1 MRVEEKVPS
10 TLTAA
15 SGQAENCGNIC
26 PGQASIGKSISHERQ
41 ETMKTRASFAG
52 EPIHPMF
59 VHYPIA
65 LWTTS
70 VITDLSFYFCRNTSL
85 ILISKFLI
93 AAGIVG
99 ASVAAVF
106 GLIDWTGITEPAAKK
121 IGNWHAR
128 LNIIALI
135 LFGASLYLRMKNHG
149 APLVGFHLKIPFL
162 VSVAG
167 WLLMAISASLGGKL
181 VYEHRMGVSEPGQ

>member
-1 MRVEEKVPS
+1 
-10 TLTAA
+10 
-15 SGQAENCGNIC
+15 
-26 PGQASIGKSISHERQ
+26 
-41 ETMKTRASFAG
+41 MKTKAGFAG

-70 VITDLSFYFCRNTSL
+70 VVTDLIYYFIRNSSL

-99 ASVAAVF
+99 AVAAAIP
-106 GLIDWTGITEPAAKK
+106 GLIDWAGISNPTAKNV
-121 IGNWHAR
+121 GTRHLV
-128 LNIIALI
+128 LNVLALV
-135 LFGASLYLRMKNHG
+135 LFALSLFLRMKNYG

-167 WLLMAISASLGGKL
+167 WVLMAISASLGGKL
-181 VYEHRMGVSEPGQ
+181 VYEHRLGVKEDAV

>member
-1 MRVEEKVPS
+1 
-10 TLTAA
+10 
-15 SGQAENCGNIC
+15 
-26 PGQASIGKSISHERQ
+26 
-41 ETMKTRASFAG
+41 MKTKASLAG

-70 VITDLSFYFCRNTSL
+70 VVADVIFYFHRNTSL

-99 ASVAAVF
+99 ALLAALP
-106 GLIDWTGITEPAAKK
+106 GLIDWLTITEPAARKT
-121 IGNWHAR
+121 GTLHMV
-128 LNIIALI
+128 LNLSALF
-135 LFGASLYLRMKNHG
+135 LFAVSLYLRMKHYG
-149 APLVGFHLKIPFL
+149 APLVGHSLQVPFA

-167 WLLMAISASLGGKL
+167 LIDMMIAASLGGKL
-181 VYEHRMGVSEPGQ
+181 VYKHRMGVDEGGPAPDSRS

>member
-1 MRVEEKVPS
+1 
-10 TLTAA
+10 
-15 SGQAENCGNIC
+15 
-26 PGQASIGKSISHERQ
+26 
-41 ETMKTRASFAG
+41 MKTRASFAG

-70 VITDLSFYFCRNTSL
+70 VITDLIYYFCRNTSL

-99 ASVAAVF
+99 AIVAAVF
-106 GLIDWTGITEPAAKK
+106 GLIDWTGITEPAAKR

-128 LNIIALI
+128 LNIAALI
-135 LFGASLYLRMKNHG
+135 LFGVSLYLRMKNYG

-162 VSVAG
+162 VSVVG

-181 VYEHRMGVSEPGQ
+181 VYEHRMGVTEPGQ

>member
-1 MRVEEKVPS
+1 
-10 TLTAA
+10 
-15 SGQAENCGNIC
+15 
-26 PGQASIGKSISHERQ
+26 
-41 ETMKTRASFAG
+41 MKTKASLAG

-70 VITDLSFYFCRNTSL
+70 VVTDVIFYFHRNTSL

-99 ASVAAVF
+99 ALLAAIPGF
-106 GLIDWTGITEPAAKK
+106 IDWLTITEPAAKK
-121 IGNWHAR
+121 TGTLHMV
-128 LNIIALI
+128 LNVSALF
-135 LFGASLYLRMKNHG
+135 LFAASLYLRMKNYG
-149 APLVGFHLKIPFL
+149 APLIGHKLQVPFA

-167 WLLMAISASLGGKL
+167 LIDMMIAASLGGKL
-181 VYEHRMGVSEPGQ
+181 VYQHRMGVDEGPPPSDARL

>member
-1 MRVEEKVPS
+1 
-10 TLTAA
+10 
-15 SGQAENCGNIC
+15 
-26 PGQASIGKSISHERQ
+26 
-41 ETMKTRASFAG
+41 MKTRASFAG

-70 VITDLSFYFCRNTSL
+70 VITDLIYYFCRNTSL

-99 ASVAAVF
+99 AIVAAVF
-106 GLIDWTGITEPAAKK
+106 GLIDWTGITEPAAKR

-128 LNIIALI
+128 LNITALI
-135 LFGASLYLRMKNHG
+135 LFGVSLYLRMKNYG

-181 VYEHRMGVSEPGQ
+181 VYEHRMGVTEPGQ

>member
-1 MRVEEKVPS
+1 
-10 TLTAA
+10 
-15 SGQAENCGNIC
+15 
-26 PGQASIGKSISHERQ
+26 
-41 ETMKTRASFAG
+41 MKTRASFAG

-70 VITDLSFYFCRNTSL
+70 VITDVIFYFCRNTSL

-99 ASVAAVF
+99 AIVAAVF
-106 GLIDWTGITEPAAKK
+106 GLIDWMGITEPAAKK

-128 LNIIALI
+128 LNITALI
-135 LFGASLYLRMKNHG
+135 LFGVSLYLRMKNYG

-181 VYEHRMGVSEPGQ
+181 VYQHRMGVTEPGQ

>member
-1 MRVEEKVPS
+1 MELTSETFHAGEEKIQS

-15 SGQAENCGNIC
+15 SGQTENCGNLC
-26 PGQASIGKSISHERQ
+26 PDQGSIGSSTSIERQ

-70 VITDLSFYFCRNTSL
+70 VITDLIYYFCRNTSL

-99 ASVAAVF
+99 AIVAAVF
-106 GLIDWTGITEPAAKK
+106 GLIDWTGITEPAAKR

-128 LNIIALI
+128 LNIAALI
-135 LFGASLYLRMKNHG
+135 LFGVSLYLRMKNYG

-162 VSVAG
+162 V
-167 WLLMAISASLGGKL
+167 
-181 VYEHRMGVSEPGQ
+181 

>member
-1 MRVEEKVPS
+1 
-10 TLTAA
+10 
-15 SGQAENCGNIC
+15 
-26 PGQASIGKSISHERQ
+26 
-41 ETMKTRASFAG
+41 MKTKASFVGA
-52 EPIHPMF
+52 PMHPMF

-70 VITDLSFYFCRNTSL
+70 VITDLIFYFYRNTSL

-99 ASVAAVF
+99 AILAAIF
-106 GLIDWTGITEPAAKK
+106 GLIDWTGITEPAAKT
-121 IGNWHAR
+121 IGNRHLV
-128 LNIIALI
+128 LNVLALI
-135 LFGASLYLRMKNHG
+135 LFVVSLYLRMKNYG

-181 VYEHRMGVSEPGQ
+181 VYEHRMGVTEPGQ

>member
-1 MRVEEKVPS
+1 
-10 TLTAA
+10 
-15 SGQAENCGNIC
+15 
-26 PGQASIGKSISHERQ
+26 
-41 ETMKTRASFAG
+41 
-52 EPIHPMF
+52 
-59 VHYPIA
+59 

-70 VITDLSFYFCRNTSL
+70 VITDLIYYFCRNTSL

-99 ASVAAVF
+99 AIVAAVF
-106 GLIDWTGITEPAAKK
+106 GLIDWTGITEPAAKR

-128 LNIIALI
+128 LNITALI
-135 LFGASLYLRMKNHG
+135 LFGVSLYLRMKNYG

-162 VSVAG
+162 VSVVG

-181 VYEHRMGVSEPGQ
+181 VYEHRMGVTEPGQ